1 MHECNILLTGR
12 WNNGQAR
19 IFTACTRGQIG
30 VHTSHSSSGIEL
42 ELRIPALSLAFRGI
56 PIGVGPDNFIFAVF
70 SDHHCVLVILIHSLV
85 SDLPYRAFLNSRVN
99 SSGFD
104 VSILAISNLLWLFF
118 HWYNF
123 LLALKLVLIVFNEWK
138 A

>member
-1 MHECNILLTGR
+1 MDKHGFLPPAHVVKLVFTLLTL
-12 WNNGQAR
+12 
-19 IFTACTRGQIG
+19 
-30 VHTSHSSSGIEL
+30 SSGIEL

-56 PIGVGPDNFIFAVF
+56 PIGVGPDNFIYAVF

-104 VSILAISNLLWLFF
+104 VSILAISNLL
-118 HWYNF
+118 
-123 LLALKLVLIVFNEWK
+123 
-138 A
+138 

>member
-1 MHECNILLTGR
+1 MDKHGFLPPAHVVKLVFTLLTL
-12 WNNGQAR
+12 
-19 IFTACTRGQIG
+19 
-30 VHTSHSSSGIEL
+30 VV
-42 ELRIPALSLAFRGI
+42 LRIPALSLAFRGI

-104 VSILAISNLLWLFF
+104 VSILAISNLL
-118 HWYNF
+118 
-123 LLALKLVLIVFNEWK
+123 
-138 A
+138 